1 MSISATSGLAGSG
14 GDVVP
19 AHSLAETIAAL
30 AGLLGRV
37 PVDRLVV
44 AGDLVETPRP
54 CRRTAAD
61 LARLREW
68 LRARGV
74 DLVAVQGNHDPLRRP
89 RAPDSI
95 EVAGWT
101 IAHGHR
107 KVDAERTI
115 TGHDHPI
122 LRVGRTVARCVLVG
136 PRSIVLPALTDNA
149 AGLNVAQSPARW
161 KGRALRCWAG
171 TGSRLLDFGPVDD
184 LALRVAAG

>member
-1 MSISATSGLAGSG
+1 MATSI
-14 GDVVP
+14 P
-19 AHSLAETIAAL
+19 AHSLSETIAAL
-30 AGLLGRV
+30 GRLLGRA
-37 PVDRLVV
+37 PVDRLIV
-44 AGDLVETPRP
+44 AGDLVESPRP
-54 CRRTAAD
+54 CRRTATD
-61 LARLREW
+61 LGRLREW
-68 LRARGV
+68 LRTRGV
-74 DLVAVQGNHDPLRRP
+74 DLVAIQGNHDPPRRP

-107 KVDAERTI
+107 KVGAERTM

-122 LRVGRTVARCVLVG
+122 LRVGRTVARCVLAG
-136 PRSIVLPALTDNA
+136 PKAIVLPALTDNA

-161 KGRALRCWAG
+161 RGRGLRCWAG